1 MATDTRANR
10 LAAADYIYIRLVIAS
25 MFVRNH
31 ICEPKSVVTQRFG
44 CVKAI
49 KKTLQ
54 RLIRLLYVD
63 FAPRAWIW
71 TNAYILSI
79 NLRAGRQEWENIRG
93 GTQGAA
99 KRECFARSGSIGDL
113 RLGRSLGGLWALVR
127 LETGACRRTVD
138 FLWLVAVAVVR
149 AHRASRC
156 LCPPSAST
164 WLGYVHAGS
173 NAAHAHRP

>member
-1 MATDTRANR
+1 MATDTRANQ
-10 LAAADYIYIRLVIAS
+10 LAAPDYLYIRLFIVS

-31 ICEPKSVVTQRFG
+31 ICEPKSVGTQRFG

-63 FAPRAWIW
+63 FAPRAPSS
-71 TNAYILSI
+71 NACIFSI

-99 KRECFARSGSIGDL
+99 KRECFARSGS
-113 RLGRSLGGLWALVR
+113 SKKGGESMCTVYYVR
-127 LETGACRRTVD
+127 GAAKKTID
-138 FLWLVAVAVVR
+138 GPG
-149 AHRASRC
+149 
-156 LCPPSAST
+156 PP
-164 WLGYVHAGS
+164 YIC
-173 NAAHAHRP
+173 